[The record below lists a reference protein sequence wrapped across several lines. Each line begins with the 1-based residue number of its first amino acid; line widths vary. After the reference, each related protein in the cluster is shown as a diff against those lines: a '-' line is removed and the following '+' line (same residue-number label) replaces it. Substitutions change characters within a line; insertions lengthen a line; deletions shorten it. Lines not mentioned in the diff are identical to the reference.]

1 MLVKDALDEFQISM
15 EGVVSPKTLVWYS
28 QKLESLEEMFGAT
41 DLKKMKTGD
50 LEKWRA
56 SLSRRTKRYEN
67 HPSKPT
73 KDGGMNLHTLHGH
86 VRACRRFF
94 KWCCEKRYLRI
105 SPAAELKKPPLPRNG
120 RRGILQD
127 DRDLII
133 NAAKKSS
140 ERDYAIVLFLADT
153 ACRLSGIVNL
163 RIQDIDF
170 KNRLAVVH
178 EKGRGGNNKARVV
191 FFGFRTSDALKRWM
205 KDRPGG
211 TRNCQ
216 LFVATR
222 RTGNPIDY
230 QPLTSNGI
238 YLLMKRLAKSVG
250 ISEGFNPH
258 NWRHGAA
265 RGMLQN
271 GASLIEVSQ
280 ILGHSSVQVTG
291 DHYGI
296 YSEDEL
302 RRSHDQH
309 SWIENALGQTDS

>member
-1 MLVKDALDEFQISM
+1 MLVKDALDEFHVSM
-15 EGVVSPKTLVWYS
+15 EGVVSPKTLIWYS
-28 QKLESLEEMFGAT
+28 NKLETLEEMYGEIE
-41 DLKKMKTGD
+41 LKKIKTSD

-56 SLSRRTKRYEN
+56 ILSRKKTRYED
-67 HPSKPT
+67 HPHKPT
-73 KDGGMNLHTLHGH
+73 KDGGLTLHTLHGH

-94 KWCCEKRYLRI
+94 KWCCEKKYLRI

-120 RRGILQD
+120 RRGIMQD
-127 DRDLII
+127 DRDAII

-140 ERDYAIVLFLADT
+140 ERDFAIVLFLADT

-170 KNRLAVVH
+170 NNRVAVVH
-178 EKGRGGNNKARVV
+178 EKGKGGNNKARVV
-191 FFGFRTSDALKRWM
+191 FFGYRTSDALKRWLKVRP
-205 KDRPGG
+205 KDAR
-211 TRNCQ
+211 TCQ

-222 RTGNPIDY
+222 RTGNPLDY
-230 QPLTSNGI
+230 QPLTTNGV

-250 ISEGFNPH
+250 ITSGFNPH

-265 RGMLQN
+265 RGMLRN
-271 GASLIEVSQ
+271 GASLMEVSQ

-291 DHYGI
+291 DHYGVF
-296 YSEDEL
+296 SEEEL

-309 SWIENALGQTDS
+309 SWLESAL

>member
-1 MLVKDALDEFQISM
+1 MLVKDALEEFMLSM
-15 EGVVSPKTLVWYS
+15 EGVVSPKTLIWYS
-28 QKLESLEEMFGAT
+28 NKLKSLEEMYGES
-41 DLKKMKTGD
+41 DLKKIKTGD

-56 SLSRRTKRYEN
+56 ILSRRTTRYED

-73 KDGGMNLHTLHGH
+73 KEGGLKLHTLHGH

-105 SPAAELKKPPLPRNG
+105 NPAAELKKPPLPKTG
-120 RRGILQD
+120 RRGIMQD
-127 DRDLII
+127 DRDAII

-140 ERDYAIVLFLADT
+140 ERDFAIVLFLADT
-153 ACRLSGIVNL
+153 ACRLSGIANL
-163 RIQDIDF
+163 QVQDIDF
-170 KNRLAVVH
+170 NNRLALVH

-191 FFGFRTSDALKRWM
+191 FFGFRTSDALRRWLTV
-205 KDRPGG
+205 RPSGAK
-211 TRNCQ
+211 NCK

-222 RTGNPIDY
+222 RSGDPLDY
-230 QPLTSNGI
+230 QPLEPNGI
-238 YLLMKRLAKSVG
+238 YLLLKRLAKSVG
-250 ISEGFNPH
+250 ITSGFNPH

-265 RGMLQN
+265 RGMLRN

-291 DHYGI
+291 DHYGVF
-296 YSEDEL
+296 SEEEL

-309 SWIENALGQTDS
+309 SWLEDVL